1 MFIRYESGFK
11 QMFAHIVMTGNPD
24 CRTSLDAKKHTAKL
38 PITVSVAMLTPSH
51 EGSFSFII
59 IFL

>member
-1 MFIRYESGFK
+1 
-11 QMFAHIVMTGNPD
+11 MFAPIVMAGNPD

-51 EGSFSFII
+51 EGSFVT
-59 IFL
+59 